1 MQLHVTLAV
10 LTAMV
15 VVWYQPAAAQQHP
28 NLDAQAILAQQARIR
43 ADAIAGTGPYK
54 DLSEH
59 QRSQLFA
66 LQDRVTAKLS
76 GRVATT
82 AMDEHDQI
90 AVFNALEAISA
101 ILNGDEDERM
111 ICERKRPV
119 GSNRRETVCRTVAQ
133 RRADHESAD
142 AYIHAR
148 NHRPVVE
155 SY

>member
-1 MQLHVTLAV
+1 MQLHMMLAV
-10 LTAMV
+10 LTALAAA
-15 VVWYQPAAAQQHP
+15 WHQPAGAQEHP
-28 NLDAQAILAQQARIR
+28 NLDAQAILAQQAQIR
-43 ADAIAGTGPYK
+43 ADAVAGTGRYK
-54 DLSEH
+54 DLPEH
-59 QRSQLFA
+59 QRSELFA

-76 GRVATT
+76 GRAATT
-82 AMDEHDQI
+82 AMKEHDQI

-133 RRADHESAD
+133 RRADQETATEF
-142 AYIHAR
+142 IHAR

-155 SY
+155 SF